1 MTLGSIWPKLSERGV
16 PRAAATYLVT
26 SWLILEVGHLLSLI
40 LDMPHWAMRFVFWL
54 LVLGFPVVLVLAFN
68 SSLFARI
75 SEIDLPETEP
85 AARSEHHLHQDD
97 GGSHGHAKAGEVD
110 PLPFIVGG
118 LMLLALIFLAATKLV
133 GVDSGHGEGAD
144 AHPAAAVAAAPAG
157 E

>member
-1 MTLGSIWPKLSERGV
+1 MNWGSFWPRLSERGV

-68 SSLFARI
+68 SSVFARI
-75 SEIDLPETEP
+75 SEVDLPETEP
-85 AARSEHHLHQDD
+85 AARSEHHLHAD
-97 GGSHGHAKAGEVD
+97 GAGSHGHARGGEID

-118 LMLLALIFLAATKLV
+118 LMLLALIFLAASKLV
-133 GVDSGHGEGAD
+133 GADPGHGVAAGG
-144 AHPAAAVAAAPAG
+144 HPAIAAA
-157 E
+157 